1 MIKVRSRYNKKNFDK
16 LASAAN
22 DILGVSGTA
31 VVDVDFVS
39 EENIHELNLRTR
51 GVDRATDVLSYPFLD
66 DASMPMDEEHYP
78 EDYDYRLH
86 AVPLGCMAIC
96 REYIK
101 KAAEEDKTVY
111 ISDVY
116 RAFTHSLL
124 HLFGYDH
131 VTEEQYDV
139 MHAKEN
145 QIMTKAG
152 LLK

>member
-39 EENIHELNLRTR
+39 EENIHELNKRTR

-78 EDYDYRLH
+78 EDYELQAARGAARLH
-86 AVPLGCMAIC
+86 GDMPRIH
-96 REYIK
+96 K
-101 KAAEEDKTVY
+101 KSRGRRQNGVY
-111 ISDVY
+111 
-116 RAFTHSLL
+116 F
-124 HLFGYDH
+124 
-131 VTEEQYDV
+131 
-139 MHAKEN
+139 
-145 QIMTKAG
+145 
-152 LLK
+152 